1 MTDMASS
8 PPDPRAVAR
17 ALAAVRGVA
26 AWVQATRIGRTLARY
41 STANGALLAGGI
53 AYAALFSLVAVLTI
67 ALTVF
72 AAVLGGDP
80 VLDREVE
87 AQLSSWFPGVLK
99 AGGDGLVAPAS
110 WIKSGALSVTS
121 LVAAA
126 VLVWSA
132 LSAMSAVQTGVRA
145 MFQVAPGRSGTALT
159 RRVWALVG
167 FVGLGAGLLASSVV
181 SVGAASAGEWA
192 TRVFGTAGAAFA
204 FRWIGYGVSLLVDAA
219 CVGLVFTV
227 VAGARPRRRDLV
239 AGSLVAAAAMGVL
252 KHLGTRVVAH
262 ATANAL
268 LASAT
273 TVVTLLVWVNLM
285 ARVVLCAAAW
295 TADPALRSVRFSGTG
310 TRSVSADS
318 GAAGRPPVRRNRSR

>member
-1 MTDMASS
+1 MPKPA
-8 PPDPRAVAR
+8 PRTTKIAATVRR
-17 ALAAVRGVA
+17 AAKWWGD
-26 AWVQATRIGRTLARY
+26 TRAGRTLERY
-41 STANGALLAGGI
+41 SRANGSLLAGGI
-53 AYAALFSLVAVLTI
+53 AYSALFSLVAVLTI
-67 ALTVF
+67 ALTTF

-80 VLDREVE
+80 ELDKQVE

-99 AGGDGLVAPAS
+99 TGGQGLVAPSS

-121 LVAAA
+121 LVAAL

-132 LSAMSAVQTGVRA
+132 LAAMSAVQTGVRA
-145 MFQVAPGRSGTALT
+145 MFELGPKQGGAAWT
-159 RRVWALVG
+159 RRLWALVG
-167 FVGLGAGLLASSVV
+167 FAGLGAGLLASSVV

-192 TRVFGTAGAAFA
+192 AHALHAEGAAVA
-204 FRWIGYGVSLLVDAA
+204 IRWAGYAVSLVVDAA

-227 VAGARPRRRDLV
+227 VAGARPSRRDLMI
-239 AGSLVAAAAMGVL
+239 GSLAAAAAMGVL

-285 ARVVLCAAAW
+285 ARVVLYAAAW
-295 TADPALRSVRFSGTG
+295 TAAAP
-310 TRSVSADS
+310 SVSC
-318 GAAGRPPVRRNRSR
+318 AARSSE